1 MAIMNKTYSQLFDV
15 RNLSEVPSIFTK
27 FWPVFTSNGYFSY
40 NAATLLLKGLSNI
53 VDVLFGLN
61 LRYSGELQ
69 LTPCRSLNYL
79 CDFQV
84 KVFHIFKIG
93 IYYSRLLYVKK
104 RKKNCSYVSRLFQVS
119 VLIMCMQKVL
129 LRRAILGGKE
139 NFVKCAMDLQTE
151 GCS

>member
-1 MAIMNKTYSQLFDV
+1 MAIMNKTYSQQFDV

-84 KVFHIFKIG
+84 KEFHIFKIG

-104 RKKNCSYVSRLFQVS
+104 RKKKLFICVSFISSICTYNVYAKS
-119 VLIMCMQKVL
+119 ATTKGNIKW
-129 LRRAILGGKE
+129 
-139 NFVKCAMDLQTE
+139 
-151 GCS
+151 